1 MKNFVLSRMFS
12 LIVLIIVILLSSGCN
27 HAPDKPLDPEQDL
40 NSLLSTAEAT
50 SKTFSQTGVFL
61 KMQDDTAIIMKT
73 IREGAKLK
81 LNTIGKIAL
90 TERCLKAKSYTPED
104 KPAAGM
110 TFAYDSTYLA
120 LIETRFNDIEKQIVA
135 NGDPTF
141 YDLWVR
147 NEKFRA
153 LLGKLNMI
161 CPTSDSTL
169 FQ

>member
-1 MKNFVLSRMFS
+1 MKNIELNGVLS
-12 LIVLIIVILLSSGCN
+12 LIILIMVIIPGSGCR
-27 HAPDKPLDPEQDL
+27 HAPNKPLDPEQDL
-40 NSLLSTAEAT
+40 NSLLSMAEAT
-50 SKTFSQTGVFL
+50 SKTFSQTGVFV
-61 KMQDDTAIIMKT
+61 KMQDDTAIIMNT

-90 TERCLKAKSYTPED
+90 TERCLKTKTYTSE
-104 KPAAGM
+104 KKAVAGM
-110 TFAYDSTYLA
+110 TFAYDSMYLA
-120 LIETRFNDIEKQIVA
+120 LIGTRLKEIENQLVA

-141 YDLWVR
+141 FDLWVR